1 MRNPFAAGGRKGLV
15 RKVLLAAFLIS
26 LFSLFLN
33 SGEKEALVTDIVD
46 GDTIVTLTNQ
56 GKKETIRY
64 LLIDTPELHHPR
76 RREEELAKEAK
87 IFNASLVL
95 NKKIRIE
102 LDKEERD
109 KYGRLLAYVWVN
121 TENGEKMVNETLIE
135 KGLALPF
142 FIPPNGKYLG
152 GIMEATKRARSQN
165 LGLWKLA
172 RKRIFTPSQIYAELP
187 YLAGSYVTI
196 DIRIDEVKKSGS
208 RWLLSQSGSRCY
220 LVIYDNNK
228 HLLKVKDSLTGKRIK
243 VVGKITASFLGA
255 EIVISDPAQVIE
267 IAKTAMPFGCILK
280 NGATELYMAA

>member
-208 RWLLSQSGSRCY
+208 RWLLSQSGRRCY

>member
-33 SGEKEALVTDIVD
+33 LGEKEALVTDIVD

-64 LLIDTPELHHPR
+64 LLIDTPEMHHPR
-76 RREEELAKEAK
+76 RGEEELARKAK
-87 IFNASLVL
+87 IFNSSLLL

-109 KYGRLLAYVWVN
+109 KYGRLLAYVWVS
-121 TENGEKMVNETLIE
+121 TENGEKMVNEALVE
-135 KGLALPF
+135 KGLALPY

-152 GIMEATKRARSQN
+152 VIMEATKRARGQN

-172 RKRIFTPSQIYAELP
+172 RKRIFTPSQIYVELP
-187 YLAGSYVTI
+187 
-196 DIRIDEVKKSGS
+196 
-208 RWLLSQSGSRCY
+208 LS
-220 LVIYDNNK
+220 LI
-228 HLLKVKDSLTGKRIK
+228 HI
-243 VVGKITASFLGA
+243 
-255 EIVISDPAQVIE
+255 
-267 IAKTAMPFGCILK
+267 
-280 NGATELYMAA
+280 